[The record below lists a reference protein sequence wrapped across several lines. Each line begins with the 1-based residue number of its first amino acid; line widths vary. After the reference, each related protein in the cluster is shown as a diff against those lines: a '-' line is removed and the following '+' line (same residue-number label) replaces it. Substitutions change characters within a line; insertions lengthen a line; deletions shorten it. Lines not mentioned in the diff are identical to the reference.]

1 MAYTTHHTAPAAP
14 ASALSALKILAKP
27 FVALGNGLVA
37 IGEANDRSR
46 KVQTL
51 MAMSDAE
58 LAERGIKR
66 DQIVQHVFS
75 DVYYL

>member
-1 MAYTTHHTAPAAP
+1 MAYTTHHTASAAP
-14 ASALSALKILAKP
+14 TSLVSVLKILAKP
-27 FVALGNGLVA
+27 FVAIGNLLVA
-37 IGEANDRSR
+37 MGEANDRSR
-46 KVQTL
+46 KVQDL

-66 DQIVQHVFS
+66 DQIVQHIFS

>member
-1 MAYTTHHTAPAAP
+1 MAYTTHHTASAAP
-14 ASALSALKILAKP
+14 ASLVSVLKILAKP
-27 FVALGNGLVA
+27 FVAIGNLLVA
-37 IGEANDRSR
+37 MGEANDRSR
-46 KVQTL
+46 KVQDL

-66 DQIVQHVFS
+66 DQIVQHIFS

>member
-1 MAYTTHHTAPAAP
+1 MAYTTHHTASAAP
-14 ASALSALKILAKP
+14 ASAISVLKILAKP

-37 IGEANDRSR
+37 LGEANDRSR
-46 KVQTL
+46 KVQSL

-58 LAERGIKR
+58 LAERGLKR

-75 DVYYL
+75 DVYYI